1 MAKSTIS
8 FYKVNIDKIVDE
20 NIIKTIV
27 GNGPI
32 DLNKIKKEAIDIFRN
47 KKSKNVTGTLIRI
60 DTEDKYG
67 CTLNERYVYYDGMRF
82 KRKFNLYWDVKEMAE
97 FLGGNRFE
105 PVLNLKE
112 M

>member
-1 MAKSTIS
+1 MNKSTVS
-8 FYKVNIDKIVDE
+8 FYKVNVDKIVDE
-20 NIIKTIV
+20 SIIKTIV
-27 GNGPI
+27 GTGTI
-32 DLNKIKKEAIDIFRN
+32 DLNKVKKEAIDIFRN
-47 KKSKNVTGTLIRI
+47 RKSKNVTGTLIRI

-82 KRKFNLYWDVKEMAE
+82 KRKFDLYWDVKEMAE

>member
-1 MAKSTIS
+1 MAKSTVS

-27 GNGPI
+27 GGPI

-47 KKSKNVTGTLIRI
+47 KNSKNVTGTLIRI

-67 CTLNERYVYYDGMRF
+67 CTLNERYVYYDGIRF
-82 KRKFNLYWDVKEMAE
+82 KRKFNLYWDVKEIAD